1 MQIVNK
7 MMQKSLSDYRDAY
20 TFMKVSIAVAGQA
33 LDAIAIAATRSFK
46 QTIFENCAFFTGC
59 IREINNTQVDN
70 EKNLD
75 FVIPKYNLIE
85 CSNNYQKVQC
95 SNAKII
101 TIITLQTLNP
111 SNANQYLQIMVIIPV
126 LQM

>member
-1 MQIVNK
+1 
-7 MMQKSLSDYRDAY
+7 MQKSLSDYRDAY

-33 LDAIAIAATRSFK
+33 LDAIVIAATRNFK

-75 FVIPKYNLIE
+75 FVIPMYNLIE

-111 SNANQYLQIMVIIPV
+111 SNANQYLQIMVIIPA